1 MAGNPQ
7 RNADIAR
14 LRFCTPQQASDIWD
28 AIHSGLSI
36 RNAAAELGYTYAAL
50 SDWLNHPERV
60 ELLKRARARAASVL
74 VDQSLEIADN
84 GADTSAPDPARDKL
98 RVQARQWAASRMDR
112 AAWGQQSGPSVELN
126 VAHLYLGAMRTVQP
140 DENALV
146 IDAVADAVA
155 DPADPAEPAA

>member
-28 AIHSGLSI
+28 AINSGLSI

-112 AAWGQQSGPSVELN
+112 ASWGQQSGPSLEVN
-126 VAHLYLGAMRTVQP
+126 VSNLYLGAMRSVQP
-140 DENALV
+140 GDTAIV
-146 IDAVADAVA
+146 IEAVAEPEEPVT
-155 DPADPAEPAA
+155 EPAA